1 MIGGMQSLENGVIL
15 ELGSIFLAQQF
26 INLRKPWNLA
36 APVVHWHVER
46 FLSCQVPEGSNL

>member
-1 MIGGMQSLENGVIL
+1 MQSLENGVIL